1 MRRTVLFT
9 VLLAP
14 AMIVP
19 IYSQDTQNAAPALQT
34 LHTSTQLVV
43 VNVAVRDR
51 NGKPVSGL
59 PRTAFEVREDKK
71 LQTLRYFAE
80 ERPEP
85 STSHDTLGNQPA
97 PALPPGV
104 FTDLAPEPAK
114 GPLNILLLDSLN
126 TPIQDQ
132 AYLRSQLLE
141 YVRQMKPGTS
151 VAIFGLASR
160 LYLLQGF
167 SSSPEVLRNA
177 LTHSA
182 ISPSTLLPPTADSNT
197 SATTA
202 SEAVADSA
210 GAPPA
215 NPGSSTSTSQ
225 ILDTAAVLGQFE
237 ADVEAYQ
244 TQVRIQTTVDAF
256 NALARYLNAMPG
268 KKNLL
273 WFSGS
278 FPLTLLPD
286 PTAGSQATSTFFVN
300 ELVKNTTAL
309 LAKAQVAI
317 YPIDA
322 RGLMVNPAF
331 DASRSG
337 ARYGR
342 SPTAFAQD
350 VTRFQMSLAQEH
362 NTELTVAE
370 QSGGRAFFNTNSL
383 AAAVNSAIEDGSK
396 YYVLEYSSTNPSQ
409 DDGYRQISVTLQG
422 AAAAS
427 GYTLEYRRGYYSAN
441 SSSVLKSEVRSGST
455 ELTSPADVY
464 ARAAMSRGA
473 PTPTEVLFTVSVL
486 PASSTPEAILPED
499 VKKSVTS
506 TPKPPYRRFH
516 VTYALMPGDLHFEAD
531 QSGNHAGH
539 LAFLAF
545 VYDANGQ
552 LVLSN
557 GRDLTF
563 NLDEDKY
570 KNFLRAPVR
579 YSLDI
584 DAPVGGES
592 YLRLGVHDL
601 EDNHF
606 GVVEVPIS
614 SLPSSPGA
622 LP

>member
-1 MRRTVLFT
+1 MRCTVLFGL
-9 VLLAP
+9 LLAP
-14 AMIVP
+14 AMISP
-19 IYSQDTQNAAPALQT
+19 IHSQDAHETDPAIQT

-43 VNVAVRDR
+43 LNVTVRDGS
-51 NGKPVSGL
+51 GKPVSGL
-59 PRTAFEVREDKK
+59 PKTAFEVREDKK
-71 LQTLRYFAE
+71 LQALRYFSE
-80 ERPEP
+80 EHPELSVSPEAMDAQP
-85 STSHDTLGNQPA
+85 SPV
-97 PALPPGV
+97 LPPGV

-126 TPIQDQ
+126 TPIKDQ

-141 YVRQMKPGTS
+141 YVRQMKPGTR

-177 LTHSA
+177 LTHST

-197 SATTA
+197 SSTTG

-210 GAPPA
+210 DAPPA
-215 NPGSSTSTSQ
+215 NPGGSTSTSQ
-225 ILDTAAVLGQFE
+225 ILDTAEVLGQFE

-256 NALARYLNAMPG
+256 NALARYLGALPG
-268 KKNLL
+268 RKNLL

-337 ARYGR
+337 ASYGR
-342 SPTAFAQD
+342 SVTAFAQD
-350 VTRFQMSLAQEH
+350 VARFQMGLAQEH

-370 QSGGRAFFNTNSL
+370 QSGGRAYFNTNSL
-383 AAAVNSAIEDGSK
+383 AAAANSAIEDGSK
-396 YYVLEYSSTNPSQ
+396 YYVLEYTPTNRAQ
-409 DDGYRQISVTLQG
+409 DDAYRQISVTLQG
-422 AAAAS
+422 TAAAS

-441 SSSVLKSEVRSGST
+441 AKSVLKSDLRSGST

-464 ARAAMSRGA
+464 ARTAMSRGA
-473 PTPTEVLFTVSVL
+473 PTQSEVLFTVSVL
-486 PASSTPEAILPED
+486 PASSTAEMTLPED
-499 VKKSVTS
+499 VKKSTVHAS
-506 TPKPPYRRFH
+506 KPPYRRFH
-516 VTYALMPGDLHFEAD
+516 VTYALMPSDLDFEAD

-563 NLDEDKY
+563 NLDPDKY
-570 KNFLRAPVR
+570 KNFLRTPVR

-584 DAPVGGES
+584 DAPAGEES

-614 SLPSSPGA
+614 SLPRSSDV